1 MIFFVIREEF
11 KLRDF
16 VQFYPCL
23 KQVPR
28 YIIFHSFVKIQET
41 FLSNAER
48 RFHVQLE
55 KNLYAE
61 MSTIFMVRNLP
72 IIIKVYKILTSN
84 PIKI

>member
-55 KNLYAE
+55 PPDGSWFA
-61 MSTIFMVRNLP
+61 
-72 IIIKVYKILTSN
+72 TSRLLL
-84 PIKI
+84 KYTRF